1 MQRASRLASLAKC
14 AQSAPPRIPASPAA
28 CYARNFHSA
37 MPVEYIP
44 IFVFAVIVA
53 AVPAAAFAWAR
64 RAGRTALSD
73 AASENAAAEPLALEE
88 TERRQNTSQ
97 IFLVGALFVLCDALI
112 IFMLPWAA
120 RIGELGAFGL
130 VAIAGFLA
138 VVACGYAWL
147 YRNRALERL

>member
-1 MQRASRLASLAKC
+1 
-14 AQSAPPRIPASPAA
+14 
-28 CYARNFHSA
+28 
-37 MPVEYIP
+37 MPGNYIP
-44 IFVFAVIVA
+44 ILVFAVIVA
-53 AVPAAAFAWAR
+53 AVPAVGFALAR
-64 RAGRTALSD
+64 RASRD
-73 AASENAAAEPLALEE
+73 APAAARENDATRPLALEE
-88 TERRQNTSQ
+88 SERRHNFPQ

-138 VVACGYAWL
+138 AVACGYVWL

>member
-1 MQRASRLASLAKC
+1 MSG
-14 AQSAPPRIPASPAA
+14 
-28 CYARNFHSA
+28 
-37 MPVEYIP
+37 EYIP

-64 RAGRTALSD
+64 RAGRNALSHS
-73 AASENAAAEPLALEE
+73 ASENAAPERLALEE

-97 IFLVGALFVLCDALI
+97 IVLVGALFVLCDVLI

-130 VAIAGFLA
+130 VAIVGFLA
-138 VVACGYAWL
+138 VVACGYVWL
-147 YRNRALERL
+147 YCNRALERL